1 MPELNDREI
10 LDEVSYTTEQIVRNH
25 GRKTGDSSGLRI
37 SVITR
42 KCMI

>member
-10 LDEVSYTTEQIVRNH
+10 LDEVSYTTEQIVRI
-25 GRKTGDSSGLRI
+25 TGENRSSSGLRI